1 MSAAAAVITP
11 GSTKKKSSTKK
22 EPSAEQASEGGHRKY
37 LGYIVRIYYLD
48 QLQAVRA
55 DPTKLLNLFPPPF
68 TAPSQ

>member
-1 MSAAAAVITP
+1 MEQP
-11 GSTKKKSSTKK
+11 G
-22 EPSAEQASEGGHRKY
+22 EGGHRNY

-68 TAPSQ
+68 TAPTQ